1 MSKPFPPARA
11 DANRNTPVPHEKV
24 EHLISMIGHMN
35 VECRNI
41 YSELWTLR
49 SRMTALD
56 RKISTIIDEQ
66 QQVKKTISEIWTHN
80 NSLRED
86 LQKWNK
92 TNNVLFV
99 VCSTQILIACLAFC
113 TVQGY
118 FLGGR

>member
-11 DANRNTPVPHEKV
+11 DANRNTPDAHEKV
-24 EHLISMIGHMN
+24 EQLINMIDHMN

-56 RKISTIIDEQ
+56 RKISTFIDEQ
-66 QQVKKTISEIWTHN
+66 QQVKKTLSETWTHN

-86 LQKWNK
+86 LHKWNK
-92 TNNVLFV
+92 TNSVLFV

>member
-11 DANRNTPVPHEKV
+11 DANRNTPVAHEKV
-24 EHLISMIGHMN
+24 EQLISMIDHMN

-56 RKISTIIDEQ
+56 RKISTFIDEQ
-66 QQVKKTISEIWTHN
+66 QQVKKTLSETWTHN

-86 LQKWNK
+86 LHKWNK
-92 TNNVLFV
+92 TNSVLFV